1 MSSLRWLHLSDFHFG
16 KEVFQQE
23 LVSGKIIDHIKEQIS
38 EGNRPDFVFI
48 TGDIA
53 NAGKKEEYELFV
65 RIILDPVLEVMGRE
79 FRDRIFVVPGNHD
92 LNRKI
97 NKGFSRESF
106 LSVEGGFFDPTS
118 ESLEDRNMLV
128 DRFAHFMYQTELPLA
143 MDIFSEAGSYNCT
156 LDVNGVNIG
165 IVGLNTAWLCHD
177 EKDKY
182 NLTPGVALVR
192 TALDAISDCGVKIV
206 LGHHPLEWL
215 HANHIKP
222 LKALFGSHNVLY
234 LHGHM
239 HESWAEPN
247 YGAGNEFLTI
257 QTGAGYQAPEG
268 SKWKNGLL
276 WGHLN
281 VAGDYV
287 ALQPY
292 QWSRNDQCWE
302 LTTGGFQEV
311 NREADWWHFDLPKK
325 HKKSL
330 RQGQA
335 KVKLPGGWEVTDFEN
350 LAQNLVELNEAEAV
364 SYFDGATPEWRVALS
379 KSIPR
384 REIVTQLRNTYFSL
398 SSSSETTVCTLLAAG
413 CEGKSTALLQACF
426 EIVSE
431 RKSKKILFRRNNI
444 RPFDAEA
451 LLPILSLHD
460 DWLIVIDEADQVAK
474 NILTFIESGFL
485 DLDAKIDFLLASR
498 DSDWKTSGANTL
510 SWSFTTA
517 YKEITLKDLS
527 QADAEMIVTAW
538 SSFGEKGLGTELTSL
553 EHETRVE
560 KLKYYAKTESKGG
573 SGAFFGALLLSRHS
587 GDLYDHAESMLDRL
601 DQIFISESKTL
612 RDALGYIAAMHAEGF
627 DKLSFETLAAVLGL
641 TVPKLQSN
649 VIKKLGQEAAATTT
663 ATAIYTRHK
672 YIATAIVKILEDKF
686 DVDVSNF
693 FIDLARSE
701 SDRSKYEKVFNFNFW
716 KFELADA
723 LFTSGKTRLAIAL
736 VESLVA
742 SDKYDPFL
750 VTKLASYYRRENDA
764 IGAIKLFREFGHG
777 PKHRAFYFE
786 WAVCEGTEKNYLE
799 NALLASY
806 ALSDDVEST
815 QLVIDEAIIMLS
827 GLSTCYAG
835 LFRQLGDAIFDTA
848 IEAALSISSI
858 LVRARPSYRNRV
870 SVDTFLK
877 RVARKRAKLYSR
889 AEAIKIIKAASTH
902 LLKYSVDP
910 LVIQAIDIHDTMYND
925 LNVLIENVE
934 NSKPK
939 NT

>member
-38 EGNRPDFVFI
+38 EGNKPDFIFI

-65 RIILDPVLEVMGRE
+65 KIILDPIIETMGRD
-79 FRDRIFVVPGNHD
+79 FKDRIFVVPGNHD
-92 LNRKI
+92 LNRKT

-106 LSVEGGFFDPTS
+106 LGVEGGFFDPTA
-118 ESLEDRNMLV
+118 ESLDDRNMLI
-128 DRFAHFMYQTELPLA
+128 DRFTHFMYQIELPLA
-143 MDIFSEAGSYNCT
+143 IDIFSESGSYNAA
-156 LDVNGVNIG
+156 LNVNGVSVG
-165 IVGLNTAWLCHD
+165 VVGLNTAWLCHD

-182 NLTPGVALVR
+182 NLTPGVALAR
-192 TALDAISDCGVKIV
+192 SALESISHCSIKIV
-206 LGHHPLEWL
+206 LGHHPLEWI

-222 LKALFGSHNVLY
+222 LKALFGLHNVIY

-239 HESWAEPN
+239 HVSWAEPN

-276 WGHLN
+276 WGHLDT
-281 VAGDYV
+281 AGDYV

-292 QWSRNDQCWE
+292 QWSRDDQCWE

-311 NREADWWHFDLPKK
+311 NREADWWHFELPKK
-325 HKKSL
+325 HKKNL
-330 RQGQA
+330 RQNQN
-335 KVKLPGGWEVTDFEN
+335 KIKLPGGWEVTDFET
-350 LAQNLVELNEAEAV
+350 LVQNLVELDEAEAV
-364 SYFDGATPEWRVALS
+364 RFFDGATPEWRVALS

-384 REIVTQLRNTYFSL
+384 REIVNQLKSTYFSL

-426 EIVSE
+426 EIVNE
-431 RKSKKILFRRNNI
+431 KKSKKILFRRNNI
-444 RPFDAEA
+444 RPFDADT
-451 LLPILSLHD
+451 LLPTLRLHD
-460 DWLIVIDEADQVAK
+460 DWLIVIDEADQVARQV
-474 NILTFIESGFL
+474 LTFIESGFL
-485 DLDAKIDFLLASR
+485 GLSSKVDFLLASR

-510 SWSFTTA
+510 SWSFTSA
-517 YKEITLKDLS
+517 YKEVTLKDLS
-527 QADAEMIVTAW
+527 QPDAEMIVTAW

-553 EHETRVE
+553 EHDTRVE
-560 KLKYYAKTESKGG
+560 KLKFYAKTESKGG

-587 GDLYDHAESMLDRL
+587 GDLFDHAESMLDRL
-601 DQIFISESKTL
+601 DQISINGSKTL
-612 RDALGYIAAMHAEGF
+612 RDALAYIAAMHTEGF

-672 YIATAIVKILEDKF
+672 YIASAIIKILEDKF
-686 DVDVSNF
+686 DIDISNL
-693 FIDLARSE
+693 FIDLALSE
-701 SDRSKYEKVFNFNFW
+701 LERSKHVKVLNLNFW
-716 KFELADA
+716 KFELADS
-723 LFTSGKTRLAIAL
+723 LFASGKTRLAIAL
-736 VESLVA
+736 VEKLVS
-742 SDKYDPFL
+742 SDRHDPFL
-750 VTKLASYYRRENDA
+750 VTKLASFYRRENDA
-764 IGAIKLFREFGHG
+764 IGAIKLFREFGYG

-786 WAVCEGTEKNYLE
+786 WAVCEGKEKNYLE

-815 QLVIDEAIIMLS
+815 QLIIDEAIIMLS
-827 GLSTCYAG
+827 GLATCYAG
-835 LFRQLGDAIFDTA
+835 LYRQLGDAIFDTT

-858 LVRARPSYRNRV
+858 LVRARPSYRNRA
-870 SVDTFLK
+870 SVDAFLK

-889 AEAIKIIKAASTH
+889 VDAIKLIKSASNH

-910 LVIQAIDIHDTMYND
+910 LVTQAIDVHDSMYND
-925 LNVLIENVE
+925 LNTLIENVE

-939 NT
+939 IS